1 MNRIKYMIVSAV
13 LFCCIGALLPL
24 AAQNK
29 VLFRNT
35 GEAVRYYENL
45 VGMLTKQVRSMQD
58 ENAMT
63 VSALR
68 DLQKRLRTMEVDQN
82 ELRRELQDLRKQ
94 ISADAES
101 RRTQFNALA
110 DRIMKQPVAVSPS
123 YGRKHDQGS
132 ASGSSSGRS
141 PSRKTTGEE
150 QEFIEHTVEAG
161 TTLSALARAYKVS
174 IRDIEKINKIK
185 KGRIYAGQKLL
196 IPVNRKK

>member
-1 MNRIKYMIVSAV
+1 MNKIQYTFAAV
-13 LFCCIGALLPL
+13 LLFYTSSLLPL
-24 AAQNK
+24 SAQNR

-35 GEAVRYYENL
+35 NEAVRYYENL

-68 DLQKRLRTMEVDQN
+68 DLQKRLRDMEAEQKTLRQ
-82 ELRRELQDLRKQ
+82 ELLDLRKQ
-94 ISADAES
+94 VSADAES

-110 DRIMKQPVAVSPS
+110 DRIMKQPVSAPVPT
-123 YGRKHDQGS
+123 GRYNNSHV
-132 ASGSSSGRS
+132 SGSSSAGKS
-141 PSRKTTGEE
+141 HPTPGAE

-174 IRDIEKINKIK
+174 IKDIERINKIK

-196 IPVNRKK
+196 IPAGKKK

>member
-1 MNRIKYMIVSAV
+1 MNKIQYTFAAV
-13 LFCCIGALLPL
+13 LLFYTSSLLPL
-24 AAQNK
+24 SAQNR

-35 GEAVRYYENL
+35 NEAVRYYENL

-68 DLQKRLRTMEVDQN
+68 DLQKRLRDMEAEQKTLRQ
-82 ELRRELQDLRKQ
+82 ELLDLRKQ
-94 ISADAES
+94 VSADAES

-110 DRIMKQPVAVSPS
+110 DRIMKQPVSASAPT
-123 YGRKHDQGS
+123 GRYNNSHV
-132 ASGSSSGRS
+132 SGSSSAGKS
-141 PSRKTTGEE
+141 HQTPGTE

-174 IRDIEKINKIK
+174 IKDIERINKIK

-196 IPVNRKK
+196 IPAGKKK